1 MAWASSF
8 SASDLLFVCLVALFL
23 VLEWQYPNKRYETS
37 WRWVFL
43 SASLLISGLL
53 LTACIGWVTAG
64 RFNTHALLPA
74 FSAYWTHTPPVLNGL
89 VGYLCVTFINYWW
102 HRFRHQSDFLWRT
115 FHQIHHSTH
124 RLQTIAAFYS
134 HPFDYYSTVIIINLV
149 AYGLFGFNV
158 ESAAF
163 TTAWVGVFEVWEHTN
178 IRTPIWLG
186 YLIVRPEMHR
196 IHHEFGKHQNNYGLP
211 LWDMIFGTYENSNRE
226 VKCGFTR
233 QREARL
239 ADMLL
244 LRDVH
249 QR

>member
-1 MAWASSF
+1 MAWALSI
-8 SASDLLFVCLVALFL
+8 SASDLLFVGLIALFL
-23 VLEWQYPNKRYETS
+23 LLEWCYPNKRYVS
-37 WRWVFL
+37 NWRWVFL
-43 SASLLISGLL
+43 SVILLLSGVL
-53 LTACIGWVTAG
+53 LTACVGWVTAG
-64 RFNTHALLPA
+64 LFNTHGFLPG
-74 FSAYWTHTPPVLNGL
+74 FSAYWAHTPPVLNGL

-115 FHQIHHSTH
+115 FHQVHHSTH

-134 HPFDYYSTVIIINLV
+134 HPFDYYSTVVIVNLV
-149 AYGLFGFNV
+149 AYGLFDFNV

-163 TTAWVGVFEVWEHTN
+163 TTVWVAVFELWEHTN

-186 YLIVRPEMHR
+186 YLIARPEMHR